1 MSTVFCTY
9 YYYSTTTMLRT
20 ELGVARK
27 AIKSA
32 QQAIDCN
39 PYNLRPY
46 IVKGLGLVKLN
57 KTEDALLLWRGIV
70 AKIQSHDRLI
80 AYDIALLDDIT
91 NLIREHSL
99 NDTIVPSDLC
109 EGSVLV
115 ASAAVD
121 DSAPIGAVQDQ
132 QLDAPVTLSN
142 PLTICTTIKGGVTD
156 PLDGSTSSGG
166 NAKISKDGD
175 DEVTVVAVHAD
186 SVCIKPSIDP
196 SPVAVMVDASS
207 PSSSSSSSSSPGKG
221 NKESVKRQKK
231 TARDPASS
239 SATISSSMG
248 SAATKRSTD
257 PSTTATTTATTATT
271 AATTAASKT
280 SSRMVVSTHK
290 KEQAMQSL
298 KDFHSRTIGMTDR
311 HPIRPFYLVS
321 MRENLPQLSGEPILD
336 DLVCVAYININTGK
350 DDVAINIFNLIM
362 EYRKD
367 LPSVCIGLG
376 SIYAMQRKF
385 DDAIQQFSNAVDL
398 NPDLGEAYKRRG
410 QTRAA
415 KGQTAT
421 ALKDLS
427 KAVSLCSSDSGD
439 SHFQRGL
446 LFHQVKNHHHH
457 QHHHHYHHQH
467 HHHHYHHHHDHHHHH
482 LIYQIKNYTK
492 GLDDFREAFRRGNL
506 RCVYPAL
513 LLVGCGPSC
522 IAMPCIYLFYLF
534 YVTSSS
540 HLLRSDTHRLIVSL
554 SHL

>member
-1 MSTVFCTY
+1 
-9 YYYSTTTMLRT
+9 
-20 ELGVARK
+20 
-27 AIKSA
+27 
-32 QQAIDCN
+32 
-39 PYNLRPY
+39 
-46 IVKGLGLVKLN
+46 
-57 KTEDALLLWRGIV
+57 
-70 AKIQSHDRLI
+70 
-80 AYDIALLDDIT
+80 
-91 NLIREHSL
+91 
-99 NDTIVPSDLC
+99 
-109 EGSVLV
+109 
-115 ASAAVD
+115 
-121 DSAPIGAVQDQ
+121 
-132 QLDAPVTLSN
+132 
-142 PLTICTTIKGGVTD
+142 
-156 PLDGSTSSGG
+156 
-166 NAKISKDGD
+166 
-175 DEVTVVAVHAD
+175 
-186 SVCIKPSIDP
+186 
-196 SPVAVMVDASS
+196 
-207 PSSSSSSSSSPGKG
+207 
-221 NKESVKRQKK
+221 
-231 TARDPASS
+231 
-239 SATISSSMG
+239 
-248 SAATKRSTD
+248 
-257 PSTTATTTATTATT
+257 
-271 AATTAASKT
+271 
-280 SSRMVVSTHK
+280 MVVPPHK

-362 EYRKD
+362 QYRMD

-415 KGQTAT
+415 KGQTVT

-457 QHHHHYHHQH
+457 HHQH
-467 HHHHYHHHHDHHHHH
+467 HNDHLNHHHH

-492 GLDDFREAFRRGNL
+492 GLDDFREALRRGNL

-522 IAMPCIYLFYLF
+522 ITMPCIYLF